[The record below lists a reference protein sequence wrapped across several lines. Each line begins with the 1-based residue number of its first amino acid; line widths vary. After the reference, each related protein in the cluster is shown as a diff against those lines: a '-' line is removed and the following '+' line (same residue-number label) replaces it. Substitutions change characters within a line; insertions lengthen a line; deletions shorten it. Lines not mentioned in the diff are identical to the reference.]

1 VFTVLPRFFLLLL
14 VPLAFAG
21 YQYHDYVRD
30 SEYHGP
36 TPVNDTLI
44 DNCPSLGID
53 QSVCDATNSTNLTK
67 TAKKALILAA
77 LNPDAALPDYGFID
91 DWNVKIGF
99 GKYPPLGV
107 ASISSGSIMDAWV
120 KIVDIWPS
128 VIEGNETLLNDT
140 GKIRARYGFTF
151 VLPDKTAPGDCKTYY
166 SADGY
171 NFSLEITQNGTNIS
185 KNNEKD
191 ANFAL
196 NQSVGIFQA
205 NLSIVAGYKASH
217 YVWVTHC
224 SKTSCWQTCDYA
236 YTENVTDNLNLSDS
250 KTGQLYNFSHAAKSI
265 VDGNHSGLLDFWFS
279 YNVSRDFAEIV
290 LESGNSNIRIQGV
303 EYGLKVLYEP
313 YNILT
318 YEAIPKNSTTFSYY
332 APIIYDNQTENETSI
347 QRTIRTFI
355 PYSDNCTIAFLSH
368 FNRTIIPEF
377 CNVTNQTPI
386 LNVSIVE
393 RRNDSTVL
401 NVLFYDNSSGQPLP
415 NKRLAVRF
423 DGQEENI
430 TTGPSGKAKITLPI
444 SAGLVRIS
452 FITDLETKSA
462 ETIIVLARQ
471 PEIDGQT
478 LLGLALLLLALFFA
492 YRIGTRWIN
501 AMA

>member
-1 VFTVLPRFFLLLL
+1 L
-14 VPLAFAG
+14 VFAG

-30 SEYHGP
+30 SDYHGP
-36 TPVNDTLI
+36 APVNDTLI
-44 DNCPSLGID
+44 DNCPTLGID
-53 QSVCDATNSTNLTK
+53 QSVCAAANSSNLTK
-67 TAKKALILAA
+67 TAKEALILAA

-91 DWNVKIGF
+91 DWNARISF

-107 ASISSGSIMDAWV
+107 ASISSGSIRDAWV

-140 GKIRARYGFTF
+140 GKVMVRYGFTF
-151 VLPDKTAPGDCKTYY
+151 VLPDKTAPGDCKTEY
-166 SADGY
+166 SPDGY
-171 NFSLEITQNGTNIS
+171 NYTIEILQNGTNIS

-191 ANFAL
+191 ANFRL
-196 NQSVGIFQA
+196 NESIGIFQA
-205 NLSIVAGYKASH
+205 DLSIVSGYKAYH

-236 YTENVTDNLNLSDS
+236 YTENVTDSLDLSDS
-250 KTGQLYNFSHAAKSI
+250 KTGQLYNFSYAARSI
-265 VDGNHSGLLDFWFS
+265 VGRNNSDLLDFWFS
-279 YNVSRDFAEIV
+279 YNVSNDFSEIV
-290 LESGNSNIRIQGV
+290 LESGNSNIRIQGT
-303 EYGLKVLYEP
+303 EYSLKALYAP

-318 YEAIPKNSTTFSYY
+318 YEAIPRSSTFSYY
-332 APIIYDNQTENETSI
+332 GPIIYDNQTENATSI

-355 PYSDNCTIAFLSH
+355 PYSDNCTIAFQSH

-377 CNVTNQTPI
+377 CNVTNQTPV
-386 LNVSIVE
+386 LNVSIAE
-393 RRNDSTVL
+393 RLNDSTVL
-401 NVLFYDNSSGQPLP
+401 DVLFYDNSTGQPFP
-415 NKRLAVRF
+415 NKRLVVGF

-430 TTGPSGKAKITLPI
+430 TTDQSGNANFALPI

-462 ETIIVLARQ
+462 ETIIVLAQ
-471 PEIDGQT
+471 QQNISEQAILD
-478 LLGLALLLLALFFA
+478 LVLLLLALFLA
-492 YRIGTRWIN
+492 YQIAKRWIH